1 MKRIRK
7 SFRISVE
14 EYLSPKLKK
23 MLQKIWKNINYIKEP
38 IMDIT
43 KMNGLYLED
52 KAKKTFLKRI
62 K

>member
-1 MKRIRK
+1 
-7 SFRISVE
+7 
-14 EYLSPKLKK
+14 

-43 KMNGLYLED
+43 KINGLYLED